1 MNRKTCIITGATDGI
16 GRRTAEVLAEKG
28 FTLALLGRNEKK
40 GHSVLKKISDVTGN
54 NNIHYF
60 NADLSLMYQ
69 VKSAASDIKRKF
81 PQIDILLNNV
91 GAAFFKES
99 YTSEGFEKTFALN
112 HLSYF
117 LFTKLLLE
125 NMSIKGEGSRIINVA
140 SDAHFGVDLDF
151 NDIQGTK
158 PFNGYQ
164 NYRKTKLMN
173 ILFSYE
179 LAERLKNKNI
189 TVNCLH
195 PGFVSTKFGH
205 NNSGLKVLFI
215 KIAQKLK
222 AINIEEGAKTSIYLA
237 ESPLVNNISG
247 KYYFNKLEKKSS
259 QESLK
264 KDSKKKLWEITES
277 MLKF

>member
-1 MNRKTCIITGATDGI
+1 
-16 GRRTAEVLAEKG
+16 
-28 FTLALLGRNEKK
+28 
-40 GHSVLKKISDVTGN
+40 
-54 NNIHYF
+54 
-60 NADLSLMYQ
+60 
-69 VKSAASDIKRKF
+69 
-81 PQIDILLNNV
+81 
-91 GAAFFKES
+91 
-99 YTSEGFEKTFALN
+99 
-112 HLSYF
+112 
-117 LFTKLLLE
+117 
-125 NMSIKGEGSRIINVA
+125 MSIKKEGSRIINVA

-164 NYRKTKLMN
+164 NYKKTKLMN

-205 NNSGLKVLFI
+205 NNSGLKVLFL

-247 KYYFNKLEKKSS
+247 RYYFNKLEKKSS
-259 QESLK
+259 QESLN